1 MKTCSL
7 CMRNVLDSSL
17 IIYPFNQVSN
27 NYCYQHPLQMPLEL
41 EGVLIVL
48 KTGGQIVGN
57 FASGLQAP
65 GAARQLTW
73 AGWLVNWSEVDPQ
86 RSTSKCSIASCFGV
100 LSLTGLVAILLS
112 RKRQGHVVQNRKL
125 LRDRTQ
131 Q

>member
-1 MKTCSL
+1 MRTCSL
-7 CMRNVLDSSL
+7 SMRNVLDSSL

-41 EGVLIVL
+41 EGVLIML

-57 FASGLQAP
+57 FASGLQA
-65 GAARQLTW
+65 LTW

-125 LRDRTQ
+125 LCDRTQ